1 MFIESA
7 GLCDGADDDAGG
19 LCAGGCCCWGW
30 ASGFVLVEALLTTE
44 ARWVLEEVGKMGEL
58 VVSLTGEVG
67 ASVES
72 RVFFFFRN
80 PKEGM

>member
-1 MFIESA
+1 M
-7 GLCDGADDDAGG
+7 
-19 LCAGGCCCWGW
+19 
-30 ASGFVLVEALLTTE
+30 FVLVEALLTTE
-44 ARWVLEEVGKMGEL
+44 ARWLFEEVGKMGEV

-67 ASVES
+67 ESVES